1 MTRSDGEE
9 PRRTSDDV
17 SDRPP
22 GEGPEG
28 AKGDRGKAKGHD
40 GPADESSDLVVQH
53 WQAPNPS
60 QLRGSSREIWE
71 YENESGGP
79 SKELVITLVVVV
91 VGLLAALAY
100 MGYVMYRF
108 LASPL

>member
-1 MTRSDGEE
+1 MGHSDGKE
-9 PRRTSDDV
+9 PERSSDAP
-17 SDRPP
+17 SQRGHERPP
-22 GEGPEG
+22 KEAG
-28 AKGDRGKAKGHD
+28 AARN
-40 GPADESSDLVVQH
+40 DLVIEH

-79 SKELVITLVVVV
+79 SKELVLTLVVVV
-91 VGLLAALAY
+91 VGLLAALGC
-100 MGYVMYRF
+100 MGYVIYRF